1 MKVKKILPFYV
12 FLLLFCTCL
21 LADARPDQKQTDAG
35 MVKVIVRFAK
45 IRTLPDAN
53 AKIIKQIGY
62 GTMFLVL
69 GKSGEYFQVTALNVP
84 PSSVKPVWYILQSEV
99 EAASTQPLRPRQE
112 NRLVTFEPLR
122 PVAGKQVLFTALN
135 FRTPNLLKWDMGDG
149 TVLTSGSKS
158 SQVMEARLAYAYA
171 AAGSYQV
178 KVYDD
183 NGNLSLPPLTFKVP
197 VAAYPRSLQVNP
209 GKPLANHPLAISALN
224 FDTPQNILWN
234 LGDGN
239 EIKPGD
245 KSGIVKPTFLITH
258 TYTAA
263 GTYTVKAWDA
273 YGNKSLPPVSMSIQ
287 VAADPSQIK
296 TEPEKTTIVLNN
308 TNPAQRIPRVAAVKL
323 DSNKLV
329 EPSPTP
335 SPVKKKLLIK
345 IGPYAGFFQPRDAD
359 LKTIYGNG
367 DVIYGGRLGVHLWQG
382 FYFWF
387 SASQFKV
394 IAKTTFTEDKTTLTL
409 NPLSAF
415 LRCSISLGFFKP
427 YAGIGFMYM
436 SFKEESSI
444 GNVTG
449 NGRDIAYEGG
459 FELKMNRHFF
469 LDFGVRYE
477 EIKVKPTG
485 FEIDLGGL
493 QAGVSL
499 LVSF

>member
-1 MKVKKILPFYV
+1 MRIKKILPFYV
-12 FLLLFCTCL
+12 FLLLFCAFL
-21 LADARPDQKQTDAG
+21 LADAKPDQEQTAAG

-45 IRTLPDAN
+45 IRILPAAD

-112 NRLVTFEPLR
+112 NRLVTFEPPR
-122 PVAGKQVLFTALN
+122 PVAGQPVLFTALN

-149 TVLTSGSKS
+149 MVLTSGSKS
-158 SQVMEARLAYAYA
+158 SQVMEVRLAYAYA
-171 AAGSYQV
+171 AAGSYEV

-197 VAAYPRSLQVNP
+197 VAAYPRSLQVKP
-209 GKPLANHPLAISALN
+209 EKPL
-224 FDTPQNILWN
+224 
-234 LGDGN
+234 
-239 EIKPGD
+239 
-245 KSGIVKPTFLITH
+245 
-258 TYTAA
+258 
-263 GTYTVKAWDA
+263 
-273 YGNKSLPPVSMSIQ
+273 SMSIQ
-287 VAADPSQIK
+287 VAADPSLIK
-296 TEPEKTTIVLNN
+296 TEPEKTTIILNK
-308 TNPAQRIPRVAAVKL
+308 TNPARHIPRVATVKL
-323 DSNKLV
+323 DGNKLV
-329 EPSPTP
+329 ESSPTP
-335 SPVKKKLLIK
+335 SPVKKNLLIK

-359 LKTIYGNG
+359 LKTIYGKG

-394 IAKTTFTEDKTTLTL
+394 IAKTTFSEDKTTLTL

-415 LRCSISLGFFKP
+415 LRCGISLGFFKP

-444 GNVTG
+444 GNITG